1 MAAKKETYDLIFRG
15 VDKVTPEM
23 RAIVAS
29 FEKLNTTVK
38 KTGKDLDEA
47 GKISALSDKFGN
59 VSDAVDGSIGA
70 FGRLGTTVAKTTLAL
85 SALAV
90 GGLVYAAS
98 KAMELETSIVNL
110 DKVLGD
116 QERDQLPSL
125 IKRTQEFADAY
136 GFAGTEAIDSAANF
150 RKAGFALEDAAH
162 LSELAAKLVIGAG
175 EAAFDTAESTNSL
188 IAILRGF
195 KVAQEDIIPT
205 STKLADILN
214 KLADETSKS
223 VSELSEGL

>member
-1 MAAKKETYDLIFRG
+1 MKALIYEDFWLSKRKSEQTITIHERGFGESRSRPIGIICNTEIDDVVAWLMAAKKETYDLIFRG

-150 RKAGFALEDAAH
+150 RKAGFALEDALTRRQYFPVGVQ
-162 LSELAAKLVIGAG
+162 LS
-175 EAAFDTAESTNSL
+175 
-188 IAILRGF
+188 
-195 KVAQEDIIPT
+195 P
-205 STKLADILN
+205 
-214 KLADETSKS
+214 
-223 VSELSEGL
+223 